1 MKKALVI
8 SAKVVG
14 GIAMA
19 FVGFCLLIIKLILA
33 VAGIQSSQW

>member
-1 MKKALVI
+1 MKKVLVV

-19 FVGFCLLIIKLILA
+19 FVGFFLLIVKLIFA
-33 VAGIQSSQW
+33 AAGIQSSNW